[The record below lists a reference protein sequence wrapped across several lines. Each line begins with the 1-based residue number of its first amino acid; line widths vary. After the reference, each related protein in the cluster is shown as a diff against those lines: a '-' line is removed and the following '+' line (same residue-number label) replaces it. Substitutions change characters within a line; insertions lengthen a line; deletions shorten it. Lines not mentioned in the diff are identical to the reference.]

1 MAVTTGFSE
10 PYVAKYQNTGT
21 TVTYSG
27 GMKLGRGVSMSVE
40 VESADNN
47 DFFSDDQIAES
58 ETGIMTSATGT
69 FTVDGLEPEAAALIL
84 GLPEKGQETIGEA
97 PVDVYDYDDRM
108 AVPYVGVGVLRRVM
122 MKGKTTWEP
131 IVFTKVKFNIPGDEA
146 ATQEDQI
153 DWQTQDLDASI
164 VRDDTE
170 NHRWKR
176 VFARQAKK
184 EAAVAIIKGY
194 LKITEPESA
203 AAKQEG
209 GDSHEI

>member
-10 PYVAKYQNTGT
+10 PYVAKYSNAGT

-40 VESADNN
+40 VESADDNN
-47 DFFSDDQIAES
+47 FFADDQIAES
-58 ETGIMTSATGT
+58 ETGIMTSASGT

-84 GLPEKGQETIGEA
+84 GLPEKGQETIKET

-108 AVPYVGVGVLRRVM
+108 AVPYVGVGVLQRVM
-122 MKGKTTWEP
+122 LNGVPYWVP

-176 VFARQAKK
+176 VFARQTTK
-184 EAAVAIIKGY
+184 
-194 LKITEPESA
+194 A
-203 AAKQEG
+203 AALNIITTYLNVSA
-209 GDSHEI
+209 D

>member
-10 PYVAKYQNTGT
+10 PYVAKYSNTGA

-40 VESADNN
+40 VESADDNN
-47 DFFSDDQIAES
+47 FYADDQIAES
-58 ETGIMTSATGT
+58 ETGIMTSASGT
-69 FTVDGLEPEAAALIL
+69 FTVDGLEPEAATLIL
-84 GLPEKGQETIGEA
+84 GLPEKGQETIGES

-108 AVPYVGVGVLRRVM
+108 DAPYVGVGVLRRVM

-176 VFARQAKK
+176 VFARQATKA
-184 EAAVAIIKGY
+184 AAVAILKGY
-194 LKITEPESA
+194 LNIQDE
-203 AAKQEG
+203 
-209 GDSHEI
+209 

>member
-10 PYVAKYQNTGT
+10 PYVAKYSNAGS

-40 VESADNN
+40 VESADDNN
-47 DFFSDDQIAES
+47 FFADDQISES
-58 ETGIMTSATGT
+58 ETGIMTSASGT
-69 FTVDGLEPEAAALIL
+69 FTVDGLEPEAATLIL

-122 MKGKTTWEP
+122 MKGVTTWEP

-176 VFARQAKK
+176 VFARQATKA
-184 EAAVAIIKGY
+184 EAVAILKGY
-194 LKITEPESA
+194 LKIQD
-203 AAKQEG
+203 K
-209 GDSHEI
+209 

>member
-10 PYVAKYQNTGT
+10 PYVAKYKNTGS

-40 VESADNN
+40 VESADDN
-47 DFFSDDQIAES
+47 DFFADDQIAES
-58 ETGIMTSATGT
+58 ETGIMTSASGT
-69 FTVDGLEPEAAALIL
+69 FTVDGLEPEAATLIL
-84 GLPEKGQETIGEA
+84 GLPEKGQETIGESQ
-97 PVDVYDYDDRM
+97 VDVYDYDDRM
-108 AVPYVGVGVLRRVM
+108 VVPYVGVGVLRRVM
-122 MKGKTTWEP
+122 MKGVPSWEP

-176 VFARQAKK
+176 VFARQTTKA
-184 EAAVAIIKGY
+184 AAVAILKGY
-194 LKITEPESA
+194 LKIPE
-203 AAKQEG
+203 E
-209 GDSHEI
+209 

>member
-10 PYVAKYQNTGT
+10 PYVAKYSNAGA

-40 VESADNN
+40 VESADDNN
-47 DFFSDDQIAES
+47 FFADDQIAES
-58 ETGIMTSATGT
+58 ETGIMTSASGT

-84 GLPEKGQETIGEA
+84 GLPEKGQETIGES

-108 AVPYVGVGVLRRVM
+108 DAPYVGVGVLRRVM

-176 VFARQAKK
+176 VFARQATKA
-184 EAAVAIIKGY
+184 AAVAILKGY
-194 LKITEPESA
+194 LNIQDE
-203 AAKQEG
+203 
-209 GDSHEI
+209 

>member
-10 PYVAKYQNTGT
+10 PYVAKYSNAGA

-40 VESADNN
+40 VESADDNN
-47 DFFSDDQIAES
+47 FFADDQIAES
-58 ETGIMTSATGT
+58 ETGIMTSASGT

-84 GLPEKGQETIGEA
+84 GLPEKGQETIGESQ
-97 PVDVYDYDDRM
+97 VDVYDYDDRM
-108 AVPYVGVGVLRRVM
+108 DAPYVGVGVLRRVM

-176 VFARQAKK
+176 VFARQTTKA
-184 EAAVAIIKGY
+184 AAVAILKGY
-194 LKITEPESA
+194 LKIQDEKSRTSKGA
-203 AAKQEG
+203 TV
-209 GDSHEI
+209 